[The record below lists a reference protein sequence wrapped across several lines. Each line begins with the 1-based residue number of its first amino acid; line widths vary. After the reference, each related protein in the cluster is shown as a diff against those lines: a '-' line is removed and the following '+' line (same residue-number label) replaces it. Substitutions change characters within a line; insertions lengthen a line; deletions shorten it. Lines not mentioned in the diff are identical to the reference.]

1 MNGALACGL
10 TPCNYKLSVT
20 AGLYCILF
28 TRFFQCM
35 VFLRVKTLV
44 FFYKDFYMENLT
56 TVAI

>member
-20 AGLYCILF
+20 AGLYCIL
-28 TRFFQCM
+28 FFQCM